1 MGQVVGIADP
11 RQAGGGFEQ
20 DLGELTGDHVG
31 LVTVGDRQDQIGLF
45 DAGLDQHVGVGGMA
59 VDGAQIEPFLEQLQ
73 ELRIAID
80 HRDVVFLAGQALGHG
95 ATDLTGAKDENIH
108 GS

>member
-1 MGQVVGIADP
+1 
-11 RQAGGGFEQ
+11 
-20 DLGELTGDHVG
+20 
-31 LVTVGDRQDQIGLF
+31 
-45 DAGLDQHVGVGGMA
+45 MA

-80 HRDVVFLAGQALGHG
+80 HGDVVFLAGQTLGYG

-108 GS
+108 GSCPPNSGAAGSMPPVGGQEEDEKGENFQPS